1 MSLATHFR
9 KMARNN
15 AWANHRLLA
24 ACAQLSDAE
33 FASTRTSFFPS
44 LKETL
49 NHSLSVDLYYI
60 DALEQ
65 GGGGQSIFDG
75 FVPLAGPALLAAQS
89 ESDRRLITF
98 CDVQDAVSL
107 AESVETDRG
116 EEGRVRER
124 VDDLLAHLFQ
134 HQIHHR
140 GQAHAMLAGTAIAP
154 PQLDEYFLQFD
165 AGRRADLVELG
176 IAPPEALR

>member
-15 AWANHRLLA
+15 AWANRRLLA
-24 ACAQLSDAE
+24 ACAQLTDAE
-33 FASTRTSFFPS
+33 FAAPRTSFFPS

-49 NHSLSVDLYYI
+49 NHNLMVDLYYI
-60 DALEQ
+60 DALDR
-65 GGGGQSIFDG
+65 GGGGQLIFDR
-75 FVPLAGPALLAAQS
+75 FVPLEGPPLLAAQS
-89 ESDRRLITF
+89 ESDRRLIAF
-98 CDVQDAVSL
+98 CDVQDEVSL
-107 AESVETDRG
+107 ADTVETDRG
-116 EEGRVRER
+116 EEGQQPER

-154 PQLDEYFLQFD
+154 PQLDEYFLRFD
-165 AGRRADLVELG
+165 ANRRTDLVEFG
-176 IAPPEALR
+176 IEPPEAVR

>member
-33 FASTRTSFFPS
+33 FAATRTSFFPS

-65 GGGGQSIFDG
+65 GGGGQSIFDVSCRLPG
-75 FVPLAGPALLAAQS
+75 RPCLPLKA
-89 ESDRRLITF
+89 
-98 CDVQDAVSL
+98 
-107 AESVETDRG
+107 
-116 EEGRVRER
+116 
-124 VDDLLAHLFQ
+124 
-134 HQIHHR
+134 
-140 GQAHAMLAGTAIAP
+140 
-154 PQLDEYFLQFD
+154 
-165 AGRRADLVELG
+165 RATG
-176 IAPPEALR
+176 A

>member
-33 FASTRTSFFPS
+33 FTATRTSFFPS

-65 GGGGQSIFDG
+65 GGGGQSIFDR

-89 ESDRRLITF
+89 QSDRRLIAF
-98 CDVQDAVSL
+98 CDVQDAISL
-107 AESVETDRG
+107 AETVETDLPG
-116 EEGRVRER
+116 VNLVDATVEVQVRN
-124 VDDLLAHLFQ
+124 A
-134 HQIHHR
+134 
-140 GQAHAMLAGTAIAP
+140 AP
-154 PQLDEYFLQFD
+154 PPLVVHQLKIFVGKSPKPFYPHRLCFM
-165 AGRRADLVELG
+165 GRL
-176 IAPPEALR
+176 